1 MFISAAP
8 SLHPFDLTR
17 PALAAGLFPSADAAR
32 TQFFSR
38 GCGALQ
44 TLLRGLAL
52 APGEGV
58 LAPSYLCAEV
68 VNVFESAAVP
78 VTLYG
83 IDASAGFDPEEI
95 ARKITSQIRAIYVVH
110 YFGFPQEVNRLR
122 KMADAAGVILIE
134 DCAHALFGR
143 FDGRWLGEFGDAAMF
158 SLRKTLPLP
167 DGGALVANNP
177 QVVPPSGAPNIPAA
191 RTAQRMARLMAK
203 SLLFRLRWRPRPMW
217 RPETEGLP
225 SPGSS
230 AIVTSVNRMS
240 STAERLYR
248 RADVAQITARRR
260 ANFAFYLDRLSD
272 AALYKELPDGVVP
285 FSFPV
290 LIDRRDEVA
299 GQLARRGLSLNMG
312 FPEAPVVASAQAGDT
327 DLSGARFLARQMLE
341 LPVHQDLHP
350 VHLEYVIDL
359 FNQFH

>member
-1 MFISAAP
+1 
-8 SLHPFDLTR
+8 
-17 PALAAGLFPSADAAR
+17 
-32 TQFFSR
+32 
-38 GCGALQ
+38 
-44 TLLRGLAL
+44 
-52 APGEGV
+52 
-58 LAPSYLCAEV
+58 
-68 VNVFESAAVP
+68 
-78 VTLYG
+78 
-83 IDASAGFDPEEI
+83 
-95 ARKITSQIRAIYVVH
+95 
-110 YFGFPQEVNRLR
+110 
-122 KMADAAGVILIE
+122 
-134 DCAHALFGR
+134 
-143 FDGRWLGEFGDAAMF
+143 
-158 SLRKTLPLP
+158 
-167 DGGALVANNP
+167 
-177 QVVPPSGAPNIPAA
+177 
-191 RTAQRMARLMAK
+191 
-203 SLLFRLRWRPRPMW
+203 MW